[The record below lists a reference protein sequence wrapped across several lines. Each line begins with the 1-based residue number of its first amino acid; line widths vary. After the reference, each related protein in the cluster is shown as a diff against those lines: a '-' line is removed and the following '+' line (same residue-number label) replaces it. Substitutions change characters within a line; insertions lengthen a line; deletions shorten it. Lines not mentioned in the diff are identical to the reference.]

1 MTTMMRF
8 NFPDSHSRVLEDS
21 FDLDLV
27 LEDPAQVGT
36 ISTTTATNDNLKD
49 HEDIESLS
57 NKLMVDMM
65 PVVLIENDNS
75 SNHLSCMVCMD
86 RFPVG
91 TRAKSLPCNHI
102 FHDHCILAWL
112 GQHNSCPLCRS
123 EIVTNG
129 GEANH

>member
-1 MTTMMRF
+1 MTTMMKF
-8 NFPDSHSRVLEDS
+8 NFPDSLSRALEDS

-27 LEDPAQVGT
+27 LEDPAQVVT
-36 ISTTTATNDNLKD
+36 TSTTAATNDNLKD
-49 HEDIESLS
+49 HEEVESVS
-57 NKLMVDMM
+57 TMRTVDMM
-65 PVVLIENDNS
+65 PVVLIENDYS
-75 SNHLSCMVCMD
+75 SNHQSCMVCMD

-91 TRAKSLPCNHI
+91 TIAKSLPCNHI

-123 EIVTNG
+123 EIVRDG

>member
-8 NFPDSHSRVLEDS
+8 NFPDSLSRALEDS

-36 ISTTTATNDNLKD
+36 TSTTTTTANLKD
-49 HEDIESLS
+49 QEEIQSVS
-57 NKLMVDMM
+57 NKRTVDMM
-65 PVVLIENDNS
+65 PVVLIEKDNS
-75 SNHLSCMVCMD
+75 SNHRSCMVCMD

-123 EIVTNG
+123 EIVTN
-129 GEANH
+129 H